1 MSCFQN
7 DEFPRAQPVINP
19 VSYTRTAQDNGDRFW
34 WQAKL
39 PGQVKTPMDVVSVN
53 RPRYGRDM

>member
-7 DEFPRAQPVINP
+7 DEFPRGQPVINP
-19 VSYTRTAQDNGDRFW
+19 QPYMRPPMDNNDRFW
-34 WQAKL
+34 WQARL
-39 PGQVKTPMDVVSVN
+39 PGQVKTPMDVVSVD